1 MITTYKNQ
9 NAFNNR
15 SSSPHP
21 QKRDCLDPQTGMNVS
36 VLLVGSKH
44 FTTIFLERYETP
56 IATVLEATSKA
67 QIIACVSQKRPDIV
81 LLEASFLE
89 VEELCREIKKAN
101 SLGWVYCLAI
111 EFCSGIDTFYRGS
124 SQHLLD
130 TAEAIENHADA
141 YLKLSDVETSSDRSL
156 EAEQRLLLAYLQVAY
171 RQVRQY
177 RELLQT
183 NDFLSSIALSDA
195 LTNLSNRRAFEWDL
209 PRQIQKA
216 RKRNTS
222 LSLAILDVDY
232 FKSVNDNHG
241 HLVGDRVLQLL
252 ATRLRNHIRMQDT
265 IFRYGG
271 EEFVIL
277 LQQTNTNTA
286 VAIAHRLC
294 QIIRDTPFKIDCDLT
309 LSITVSIGL
318 ALLQEED
325 DDRGITLLQRAD
337 FNLLKAKS
345 SGRNRIVH

>member
-1 MITTYKNQ
+1 
-9 NAFNNR
+9 
-15 SSSPHP
+15 
-21 QKRDCLDPQTGMNVS
+21 MNVS
-36 VLLVGSKH
+36 VLLVGGKH
-44 FTTIFLERYETP
+44 FTTIFLDRYETP
-56 IATVLEATSKA
+56 SATVVEATSKA
-67 QIIACVSQKRPDIV
+67 KIIACVGQKRPDIV
-81 LLEASFLE
+81 LLEANLLE
-89 VEELCREIKKAN
+89 VKELCWEIKKAN
-101 SLGWVYCLAI
+101 PLGWVYCLAI
-111 EFCSGIDTFYRGS
+111 EFSAEIDTFSRCS

-141 YLKLSDVETSSDRSL
+141 YLQLSGLETPSDRCL

-177 RELLQT
+177 RDLLQT

-216 RKRNTS
+216 RKRETS

-232 FKSVNDNHG
+232 FKSVNDTHG

-252 ATRLRNHIRMQDT
+252 ALRLRKNIRMQDT

-277 LQQTNTNTA
+277 FQQTNAKTA

-294 QIIRDTPFKIDCDLT
+294 QMIAETPFKIDCHLT
-309 LSITVSIGL
+309 LPVTVSIGL
-318 ALLQEED
+318 SLLQDED
-325 DDRGITLLQRAD
+325 DNRGITLLQRAD
-337 FNLLKAKS
+337 LNLLKAKS
-345 SGRNRIVH
+345 SGRNRIIH